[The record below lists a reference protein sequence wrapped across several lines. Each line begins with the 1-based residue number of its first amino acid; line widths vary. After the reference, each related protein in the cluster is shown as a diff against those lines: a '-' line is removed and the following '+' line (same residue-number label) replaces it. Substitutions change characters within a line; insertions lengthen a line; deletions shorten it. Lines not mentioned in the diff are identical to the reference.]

1 MNQFI
6 ATVIDRLVKTK
17 LTMTKVSI
25 YEDNLRLSELV
36 VMMLENTEGFEV
48 IGVHQNCLN
57 VLDDIKKEQPDVI
70 VMDIDM
76 PEANGLDGVLQ
87 VKQANK
93 GIKVLMHTVFD
104 DDKRLFECLK
114 RGADGY
120 ILKRDSATML
130 IQAIKDVE
138 NGGAPMSPAIARQV
152 LQAFHQT
159 EPIKEYELTERER
172 EILQLLS
179 YGNSYKLIA
188 ASTKISIETVRRHL
202 QNIYQK
208 LHVQSATEAVS
219 KAFRE
224 KLVK

>member
-1 MNQFI
+1 
-6 ATVIDRLVKTK
+6 
-17 LTMTKVSI
+17 MTKVSI
-25 YEDNLRLSELV
+25 YEDNARLSDLV
-36 VMMLENTEGFEV
+36 EMMIESTEGFV
-48 IGVHQNCLN
+48 VTGMHQNCLH
-57 VLDDIKKEQPDVI
+57 VIEHIKKEQPDVI
-70 VMDIDM
+70 IMDIDM
-76 PEANGLDGVLQ
+76 PESNGLEGVLL
-87 VKQANK
+87 VKQHYK
-93 GIKVLMHTVFD
+93 DIKIIMHTVFD
-104 DDKRLFECLK
+104 DDKRLFECLR

-130 IQAIKDVE
+130 IQSIHDVQ
-138 NGGAPMSPAIARQV
+138 NGGAPMSPGIARQV
-152 LQAFHQT
+152 LSAFYQSN
-159 EPIKEYELTERER
+159 EVKEYDLTERER

>member
-1 MNQFI
+1 
-6 ATVIDRLVKTK
+6 
-17 LTMTKVSI
+17 MTKVSI
-25 YEDNLRLSELV
+25 YEDNVRLSELV

-48 IGVHQNCLN
+48 TGVHQNCLN
-57 VLDDIKKEQPDVI
+57 VLDDIHKEYPNVI

-76 PEANGLDGVLQ
+76 PEVNGLEGVLK

-93 GIKVLMHTVFD
+93 DIKVLMHTVFD

-159 EPIKEYELTERER
+159 ETTKEYDLTERER

-188 ASTKISIETVRRHL
+188 VSTKISIETVRRHL

-208 LHVQSATEAVS
+208 LHVQSATEAIS